1 MIGTQVVD
9 TDGIIDAIA
18 TGRFDLSGY
27 AAFIERQLG
36 ASRGGASDTLRR
48 PLPRRPAGTR

>member
-18 TGRFDLSGY
+18 TG
-27 AAFIERQLG
+27 
-36 ASRGGASDTLRR
+36 TVR
-48 PLPRRPAGTR
+48 PVGLPGVH